1 MPVKQ
6 RNFGIFTD
14 LLQNEKRSEADKHRR
29 DYLKRRPG
37 HASQEEHDAEMMFTG
52 ELHSVLFPGLFFRHF
67 FSQFRSF
74 MVVWGFRFGVLDWGF
89 GIGGFHLMALQN
101 FELF

>member
-52 ELHSVLFPGLFFRHF
+52 ESHSVLFPGSFFIHS
-67 FSQFRSF
+67 FSISLIYNGLGLR
-74 MVVWGFRFGVLDWGF
+74 VGVLYWVF
-89 GIGGFHLMALQN
+89 GGGVFS
-101 FELF
+101 

>member
-52 ELHSVLFPGLFFRHF
+52 ESHSVLFPGLFFRHF
-67 FSQFRSF
+67 FFSISLIYGGLGL
-74 MVVWGFRFGVLDWGF
+74 GF
-89 GIGGFHLMALQN
+89 
-101 FELF
+101 

>member
-52 ELHSVLFPGLFFRHF
+52 ESHSVLFGENIDAKKSITKSL
-67 FSQFRSF
+67 SLAYSDS
-74 MVVWGFRFGVLDWGF
+74 L
-89 GIGGFHLMALQN
+89 
-101 FELF
+101 